1 MGCGVGNITS
11 QAKSFQLCV
20 GYGSSERMCLCM
32 PLPILRKTLVSQKEK
47 VMRARRVRELLMK
60 VITKEERLKL
70 LRDVPT

>member
-1 MGCGVGNITS
+1 
-11 QAKSFQLCV
+11 
-20 GYGSSERMCLCM
+20 M

-60 VITKEERLKL
+60 VITKKERLKL